1 MATKKYTVIPRT
13 PIRGIGKTIITEKC
27 QLELNDSEAY
37 RILKA
42 GNQLQTE
49 EGTPV
54 SIDEFAGAK
63 SEQTVLQA
71 GVLSKDNTNG
81 TNIMLRNACKVIGSP
96 SKFKS
101 PLVDLSTKTTTPDK
115 DSSSSTSTPSE
126 PSEDKKESSEDE
138 SSKSN

>member
-81 TNIMLRNACKVIGSP
+81 TSIMLRNACKVVGSP
-96 SKFKS
+96 SKFES
-101 PLVDLSTKTTTPDK
+101 PLVDLSTKTATSDK
-115 DSSSSTSTPSE
+115 DSSSSVST